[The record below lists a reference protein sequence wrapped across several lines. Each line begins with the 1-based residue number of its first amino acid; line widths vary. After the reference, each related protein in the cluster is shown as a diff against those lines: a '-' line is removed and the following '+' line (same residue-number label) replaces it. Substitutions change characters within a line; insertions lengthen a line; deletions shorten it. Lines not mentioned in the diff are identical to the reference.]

1 MRVLTL
7 ILDFS
12 LSLLRVSHQF
22 TIVAN
27 NPGLGRETFGEISR
41 VAIGRTLRNDAYCRF
56 EGLVSQ
62 VATDPC

>member
-22 TIVAN
+22 RYSGKQSWTWV
-27 NPGLGRETFGEISR
+27 
-41 VAIGRTLRNDAYCRF
+41 
-56 EGLVSQ
+56 
-62 VATDPC
+62 

>member
-22 TIVAN
+22 RYSCN
-27 NPGLGRETFGEISR
+27 NLGLGRETFGQIS
-41 VAIGRTLRNDAYCRF
+41 
-56 EGLVSQ
+56 
-62 VATDPC
+62 